1 MIPITFTVTNK
12 KVAPADQ
19 FQGIGLILDIG
30 QTTIDVNTIR
40 FVSPSERDSIFSSP
54 SLESE
59 IYRKLVSFF
68 QNSSSNGV
76 YVLNLGAPSNQG
88 ADESDWTQVFA
99 NLNAYLNTP
108 KTLPYTVLCPNGFW
122 GKTAFKTLIDDYDN
136 PTAMLYFLI
145 ETTGVSFSSGTWT
158 TYKGIKSLMGIFQ
171 PTGKTY
177 SVAGAI
183 HGILCSNKYATVSIV
198 NNVTPLEYTQVTGV
212 EQTEGTSDFINELN
226 TQNIVYIGATAQENT
241 ISNAKLADGKQ
252 YTYYFNQDYALK
264 KIADWVEVMIY
275 NGSNSQPPLFYNQT
289 GIDTFQQT
297 VEGALD
303 ACNAVG
309 TVNSYTVTCV
319 DFQTYIK
326 QFPDDYAAEAYNG
339 CNAVI
344 DGQKYILSVNI
355 AVQYS

>member
-1 MIPITFTVTNK
+1 MIPIKFTVTNR

-30 QTTIDVNTIR
+30 QTNLPVNEVT
-40 FVSPSERDSIFSSP
+40 FVSPSERDTIFTNP
-54 SLESE
+54 DYTSE

-68 QNSSSNGV
+68 QNSSGNGV
-76 YVLNLGAPSNQG
+76 YILNLGSPSNDG
-88 ADESDWTQVFA
+88 SAEDDWTQIFA
-99 NLNAYLNTP
+99 NLNQYLNTP
-108 KTLPYTVLCPNGFW
+108 KTLPYTVLVPNGFW
-122 GKTAFKTLIDDYDN
+122 GKTAFKTLLDDYNN
-136 PTAMLYFLI
+136 PTAMLYFI
-145 ETTGVSFSSGTWT
+145 TETTGITFSSGTWQQ
-158 TYKGIKSLMGIFQ
+158 YGVKSLLGVFQ

-177 SVAGAI
+177 SVAGAV
-183 HGILCSNKYATVSIV
+183 HGILCSSKYSTISVV
-198 NNVTPLEYTQVTGV
+198 NNVTSLEYTKIVGV
-212 EQTEGTSDFINELN
+212 EQTEGTSNFIKELEDN
-226 TQNIVYIGATAQENT
+226 NVVYIGSTAQETT
-241 ISNAKLADGKQ
+241 ISNAKLADGKP

-303 ACNAVG
+303 ACRTVG
-309 TVNSYTVTCV
+309 SVNSYTVTCT

-326 QFPDDYAAEAYNG
+326 TFPEDYASEQYNG
-339 CNAVI
+339 CNCVI